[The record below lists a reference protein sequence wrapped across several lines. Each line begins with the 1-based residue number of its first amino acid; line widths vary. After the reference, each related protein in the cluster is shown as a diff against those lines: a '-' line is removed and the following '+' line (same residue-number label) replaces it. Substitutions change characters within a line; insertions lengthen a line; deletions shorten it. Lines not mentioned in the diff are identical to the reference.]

1 MVAEAISTVISR
13 RKLTMGIV
21 LGAALTP
28 RTVPDAAGQDATPAT
43 MSVDETGKVL
53 NNYLTAL
60 LGGGDVGHYLADNVV
75 VRFMDVG
82 QDVSGREEVAA
93 GLHALHGEQFEA
105 QPELVGMIVGEGV
118 VAVEATFIGTHTG
131 EFGGIP
137 PSGTSVSVP
146 YAVFLTLAGGVI
158 SELHLYDLISGLMM
172 KLAETGTPEPSA
184 SVA

>member
-13 RKLTMGIV
+13 RKLTMGIA

-28 RTVPDAAGQDATPAT
+28 RTVRNAAAQDATPAT

-60 LGGGDVGHYLADNVV
+60 LGGGDVGQYLADNVV

-118 VAVEATFIGTHTG
+118 VAVEATFIGTHAG
-131 EFGGIP
+131 EFGGIRHIRQRP
-137 PSGTSVSVP
+137 VRCVPHVGGRSHQRAPSLRPDFRPHDATR
-146 YAVFLTLAGGVI
+146 
-158 SELHLYDLISGLMM
+158 
-172 KLAETGTPEPSA
+172 
-184 SVA
+184 